1 MRNSFTLFM
10 LMGAIFMSIRPRTSA
25 AEQSRKIFSYDDY
38 AAVLKN
44 YVDDMGM
51 VSYKQLKVN
60 RAGLDAFADVMAKLD
75 AKAYGEWD
83 EKAKVAF
90 WLNAYNAFTLKAIID
105 NYPIKPFFFRSRVY
119 PKNSIRQIPGVWDE
133 IAFSVMGVDYTLEH
147 IEHEIL
153 RKKFNEPRIHMAM
166 VCAAMGCPPLL
177 NEPYTGQKLDGQL
190 DDRAHRFLANEAKL
204 KIDRDGNRL
213 YLSPILRWFADDF
226 VSKYEPEKNIAGHN
240 KKTSAVLNFI
250 AAYLEKTDRDYILE
264 GKFKIKY
271 MTYNWSLNEQISKEG
286 P

>member
-226 VSKYEPEKNIAGHN
+226 VSKYEPEKNIVGHN

>member
-1 MRNSFTLFM
+1 MQNSFTLHM
-10 LMGAIFMSIRPRTSA
+10 LMMVIFVSIGPKTLS
-25 AEQSRKIFSYDDY
+25 AEQSQKGGSYDDY
-38 AAVLKN
+38 ATVLKN

-51 VSYKQLKVN
+51 VNYKQLKAN
-60 RAGLDAFADVMAKLD
+60 RAKLDAFVDGMAKLD
-75 AKAYGEWD
+75 AKAYEKWD

-105 NYPIKPFFFRSRVY
+105 NYPIKPSFFRSRVY

-147 IEHEIL
+147 IEHKIL

-204 KIDRDGNRL
+204 KIDRDENRL

-226 VSKYEPEKNIAGHN
+226 VNKYEPEKNIARHN

-250 AAYLEKTDRDYILE
+250 ATYLEKTDRDYILE